1 MIFGASTVRDWTG
14 QESSRTKGRP
24 KHRLFEVP
32 HIILKP
38 LKTGLGSRHPGSRM
52 KGRRP
57 VPSADMSQ
65 APLDIWVM
73 PRPRPPEQTATK
85 TSVMLDEP

>member
-38 LKTGLGSRHPGSRM
+38 LKTGLGTEEAEG
-52 KGRRP
+52 KAARP

-65 APLDIWVM
+65 APLDIWVV
-73 PRPRPPEQTATK
+73 PRPPPELRATK